1 MSLWVLLTYGLIAWL
16 LGSLQG
22 YQWGTRDGQSKGYL
36 RGYRDGGKGKTF
48 KRDKETY

>member
-1 MSLWVLLTYGLIAWL
+1 MIYIYITIYIGIWFLSA
-16 LGSLQG
+16 LQA
-22 YQWGTRDGQSKGYL
+22 YRWGKKDGQSSGYL